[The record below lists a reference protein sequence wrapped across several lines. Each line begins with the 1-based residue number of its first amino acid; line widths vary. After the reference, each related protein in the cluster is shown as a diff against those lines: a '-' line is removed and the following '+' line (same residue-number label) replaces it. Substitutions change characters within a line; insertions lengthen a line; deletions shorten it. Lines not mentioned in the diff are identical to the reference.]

1 MALNGPLKNGCIGDS
16 DEIDKGDIIASQH
29 FDHGNENLELD
40 LTDYINN
47 ILGDTLNE
55 WSAHNDGICLSIEP
69 QLDGELEEYDYSIEG
84 TKYVGFFNN
93 KTNTFFMPYVESRCE
108 EYICDN
114 RYNFTI
120 GQTNKLYLYICN
132 ENGFIDLDET
142 PICTIEGIS
151 FEVKRFSGIL
161 Y

>member
-1 MALNGPLKNGCIGDS
+1 M
-16 DEIDKGDIIASQH
+16 
-29 FDHGNENLELD
+29 
-40 LTDYINN
+40 
-47 ILGDTLNE
+47 NE

-69 QLDGELEEYDYSIEG
+69 QLDGESIEEYDYSIEG

-120 GQTNKLYLYICN
+120 GQTNKLYLVLIFNNFAYIY
-132 ENGFIDLDET
+132 ISAMKMDLL
-142 PICTIEGIS
+142 IYRKKMYH
-151 FEVKRFSGIL
+151 VK
-161 Y
+161 